1 MTVMMLPLFVV
12 VYALRTSD
20 MPFYLLVIIF
30 AVHLLACAVEKN
42 CYMYIVCPCINCS
55 LNVNLVYTAELHVTA
70 GTKVDNASYG
80 ECLSHGSVHKHCSL
94 YTI

>member
-1 MTVMMLPLFVV
+1 MVHVLP
-12 VYALRTSD
+12 S
-20 MPFYLLVIIF
+20 IS
-30 AVHLLACAVEKN
+30 
-42 CYMYIVCPCINCS
+42 CS
-55 LNVNLVYTAELHVTA
+55 LTVNLVYIAELHVTA